1 MAERDKTNQEKLED
15 NMSLSE
21 IIERR
26 FGRFKKVTEVKTQ
39 KDIERLIITSPAS
52 VNRISDVDG
61 SL

>member
-26 FGRFKKVTEVKTQ
+26 FGKFKKVTEVKTQ
-39 KDIERLIITSPAS
+39 KDIERLIISSPAS